1 LEDVIARTLTV
12 TGRLAA
18 LIGVGLVAGL
28 VVAGLAYPFA
38 AIGGLG
44 LKKGTDILALPAEG
58 LRTNTPY
65 QTTHVYS
72 ADGQPLAEFYDE
84 YRTYTPLATMSLTI
98 QNAIVAA
105 EDSRFYQHHGV
116 DFKGVARAFVA
127 NHEAGE
133 VAQGASTL
141 TMQYV
146 RNVLRDTADT
156 PAEVRAATEQTGA
169 RKLREMK
176 LAIELEKH
184 MSKKDI
190 LERYLNEA
198 YFGHR
203 AYGIQAAAEVYFSKA
218 PLQLTLSEAATLAGV
233 VQAPSSYD
241 PAGSDVKAATARRD
255 YVIDRMVTLG
265 YASPTEAAAAEKA
278 PIALHLTEPPNDCV
292 AVRAGWGFF
301 CQMFKSWWSEQPVFG
316 NSPAERLAALR
327 RGGYQVVTTL
337 NSHLQDAATAHIV
350 AEQNAHSPYALGMV
364 ALEPGTGRIQVMAV
378 NRTYSLDRSH
388 NGPHSDPRLRKK
400 VRGNYPNTVN
410 PLLGGGDLSG
420 YQAGSTFKMFT
431 MLAALEAGM
440 PLNTAINSPQQL
452 VSIYRTSRSDPSH
465 CALDRWCPEN
475 ASASDTGRQTM
486 WSGFG
491 KSVNTYFVQLEQ
503 RVGAEAAVR
512 MAERLGLHWRTG
524 IDQLQASP
532 AKARSWGAFTLG
544 VADTTPLEMAGAYAT
559 VAADGMHCDPLPVLH
574 VLDPN
579 GHEVTGAKDIP
590 VATPRCTQAVSPEVA
605 RGALDAARCVT
616 GYKAATGDCGN
627 WSTASG
633 VYSTVHRPVAGKT
646 GTTDDNRSAWFIGMT
661 PTLTA
666 ASFIADPDNPFHRV
680 DGTQHDM
687 PRDAVALTLRDA
699 LAGTPVRG
707 FIPPTSTTAYGA
719 GGKNKT
725 KTTTHP
731 RRKTLP

>member
-1 LEDVIARTLTV
+1 MITRTLRV
-12 TGRLAA
+12 TGRIAA
-18 LIGVGLVAGL
+18 LIGVGLAAGL
-28 VVAGLAYPFA
+28 VVAGLAYPFVVV
-38 AIGGLG
+38 GGMG
-44 LKKGTDILALPAEG
+44 VKKGTDVLALPAEG

-65 QTTHVYS
+65 QTTHVYA

-84 YRTYTPLATMSLTI
+84 YRTYTPLATMSVTI

-116 DFKGVARAFVA
+116 DLKGVARAFVA
-127 NHEAGE
+127 NHEAGS

-146 RNVLRDTADT
+146 RNVLRDTAQT
-156 PAEVRAATEQTGA
+156 PAEVHAATDQTGA

-176 LAIELEKH
+176 LALELEKH
-184 MSKKDI
+184 MSKKEI

-203 AYGIQAAAEVYFSKA
+203 AYGIQAAAEIYFSKT
-218 PLQLTLSEAATLAGV
+218 PRQLTLSEAATLAGV
-233 VQAPSSYD
+233 VQAPSAYD
-241 PAGSDVKAATARRD
+241 PAGTDVAAATARRD
-255 YVIDRMVTLG
+255 YVIARMVDLG
-265 YASPTEAAAAEKA
+265 YASRADATAAQQA
-278 PIALHLTEPPNDCV
+278 PIALRITEPPNDCV
-292 AVRAGWGFF
+292 AVRAGWGYF
-301 CQMFKSWWSEQPVFG
+301 CQMFKSWWSEQPAFG
-316 NSPAERLAALR
+316 DSPAERLAALR

-337 NSHLQDAATAHIV
+337 NPRVQDAATAHV
-350 AEQNAHSPYALGMV
+350 LAQQSARSPYALGIV
-364 ALEPGTGRIQVMAV
+364 ALEPGTGRVQTMAV

-400 VRGNYPNTVN
+400 LRGNYPNTVN

-420 YQAGSTFKMFT
+420 YQAGSTFKLFT

-440 PLNTAINSPQQL
+440 PLSTAINSPQQL
-452 VSIYRTSRSDPSH
+452 VSIYRTTKDDPTRCSN
-465 CALDRWCPEN
+465 DRWCPQN
-475 ASASDTGRQTM
+475 ASAADTGRQTM

-532 AKARSWGAFTLG
+532 ANARTWGAFTLG

-559 VAADGMHCDPLPVLH
+559 VVADGMHCDPMPVLH
-574 VLDPN
+574 ILSLD
-579 GHEVTGAKDIP
+579 GHEVTGANGVP
-590 VATPRCTQAVSPEVA
+590 VAAPRCAPAVSPEVA

-616 GYKAATGDCGN
+616 GYKAAKGDCGGFA
-627 WSTASG
+627 TASG
-633 VYSTVHRPVAGKT
+633 VYSTVRRPVAGKT

-680 DGTQHDM
+680 SSAQHSM
-687 PRDAVALTLRDA
+687 PRDAVAETLRDA
-699 LAGTPVRG
+699 LAGTPVKS
-707 FIPPTSTTAYGA
+707 FIPPSAITAYGA
-719 GGKNKT
+719 TGKT
-725 KTTTHP
+725 KTTTARH
-731 RRKTLP
+731 KTFP